1 MRLFKDFFQYSSWNK
16 LATNFINHQYSSLTI
31 INTEVGTNLQQ
42 TSKKQ
47 RHESV

>member
-1 MRLFKDFFQYSSWNK
+1 MRLFKDFF
-16 LATNFINHQYSSLTI
+16 QYSSLTI